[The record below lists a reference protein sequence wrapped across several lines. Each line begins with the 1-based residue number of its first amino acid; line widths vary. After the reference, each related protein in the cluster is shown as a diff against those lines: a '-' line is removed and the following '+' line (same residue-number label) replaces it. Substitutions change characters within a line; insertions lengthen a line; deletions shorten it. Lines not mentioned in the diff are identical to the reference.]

1 MTEWLHIL
9 PFFKSASSFRHFVYS
24 INKSLAIPTTDTTFS
39 QRYCIKCEEDMK
51 RNVRNNMKCKMQ
63 EENNMCRKLVV
74 TNEIFLGAR
83 PICYEAYSLPKGEVV
98 ELTEKQIKDAL
109 KGLTTDEVYGL
120 RLSEVGELELD
131 TDGFFTTNMMK
142 KIHTNTLVPMVEDD
156 CLANLFYIVIG
167 THKEKGNTMYDV
179 ISSRYERTSFTEEKV
194 KTLLD
199 MHIISAGAKMQGD
212 KIVVAP
218 LEKPEQSKPQQPA
231 EAKVEK
237 TAVADNKT
245 K

>member
-1 MTEWLHIL
+1 M
-9 PFFKSASSFRHFVYS
+9 SRQNS
-24 INKSLAIPTTDTTFS
+24 
-39 QRYCIKCEEDMK
+39 
-51 RNVRNNMKCKMQ
+51 KCKAQ

-109 KGLTTDEVYGL
+109 KGLTTDEAYGL
-120 RLSEVGELELD
+120 ALTESGELILD
-131 TDGFFTTNMMK
+131 TENFFTTNMMK
-142 KIHTNTLVPMVEDD
+142 KVHTNTLIPMVEDD

-194 KTLLD
+194 RTLLD

-212 KIVVAP
+212 NVIVAP
-218 LEKPEQSKPQQPA
+218 LEKLEQSRPQQPTDT
-231 EAKVEK
+231 KIEK
-237 TAVADNKT
+237 TTAT
-245 K
+245 KNETK

>member
-1 MTEWLHIL
+1 
-9 PFFKSASSFRHFVYS
+9 
-24 INKSLAIPTTDTTFS
+24 
-39 QRYCIKCEEDMK
+39 
-51 RNVRNNMKCKMQ
+51 
-63 EENNMCRKLVV
+63 MCRKLVV

-83 PICYEAYSLPKGEVV
+83 AICYEAYSLPKGEVV

-120 RLSEVGELELD
+120 ALTESGDLILD
-131 TDGFFTTNMMK
+131 TENFFTTNMMK

-167 THKEKGNTMYDV
+167 THKDKGNTMYDV

-199 MHIISAGAKMQGD
+199 MHIISAGAKMQDG
-212 KIVVAP
+212 KVVVAP
-218 LEKPEQSKPQQPA
+218 LEKQKAPEPTITING
-231 EAKVEK
+231 EEV
-237 TAVADNKT
+237 
-245 K
+245 

>member
-1 MTEWLHIL
+1 
-9 PFFKSASSFRHFVYS
+9 
-24 INKSLAIPTTDTTFS
+24 
-39 QRYCIKCEEDMK
+39 
-51 RNVRNNMKCKMQ
+51 
-63 EENNMCRKLVV
+63 MCRKLVV

-83 PICYEAYSLPKGEVV
+83 AICYEAYSLPKGEVV

-120 RLSEVGELELD
+120 RLSEAGELELD

-167 THKEKGNTMYDV
+167 THKDV

-199 MHIISAGAKMQGD
+199 MHIISAGAKMQDG
-212 KIVVAP
+212 KVVVAP
-218 LEKPEQSKPQQPA
+218 LEKQKAPEPTITING
-231 EAKVEK
+231 EEV
-237 TAVADNKT
+237 
-245 K
+245 

>member
-1 MTEWLHIL
+1 
-9 PFFKSASSFRHFVYS
+9 
-24 INKSLAIPTTDTTFS
+24 
-39 QRYCIKCEEDMK
+39 
-51 RNVRNNMKCKMQ
+51 
-63 EENNMCRKLVV
+63 MCRKLVV

-98 ELTEKQIKDAL
+98 ELTEKQIKDTL
-109 KGLTTDEVYGL
+109 KGLTKDEVYGL
-120 RLSEVGELELD
+120 RLSEAGELELD

-167 THKEKGNTMYDV
+167 THKDKANTMYDV

-194 KTLLD
+194 KILLD
-199 MHIISAGAKMQGD
+199 MHIISAGAKVQGD
-212 KIVVAP
+212 KIIVAP

-237 TAVADNKT
+237 TTVTENET

>member
-1 MTEWLHIL
+1 
-9 PFFKSASSFRHFVYS
+9 
-24 INKSLAIPTTDTTFS
+24 
-39 QRYCIKCEEDMK
+39 
-51 RNVRNNMKCKMQ
+51 
-63 EENNMCRKLVV
+63 MCRKLVV

-83 PICYEAYSLPKGEVV
+83 AICYEAYRLPKGEVV

-120 RLSEVGELELD
+120 RLSEAGELELD

-167 THKEKGNTMYDV
+167 THKDKGNTMYDV

-199 MHIISAGAKMQGD
+199 MHIISAGAKMQDG
-212 KIVVAP
+212 KVVVAP
-218 LEKPEQSKPQQPA
+218 LEKQKAPEPTITING
-231 EAKVEK
+231 EEV
-237 TAVADNKT
+237 
-245 K
+245 

>member
-1 MTEWLHIL
+1 M
-9 PFFKSASSFRHFVYS
+9 SRQNS
-24 INKSLAIPTTDTTFS
+24 
-39 QRYCIKCEEDMK
+39 
-51 RNVRNNMKCKMQ
+51 KCKAQ

-120 RLSEVGELELD
+120 VLSETGNLILD
-131 TDGFFTTNMMK
+131 TEKFFTTNMMK

-212 KIVVAP
+212 KVIVAP
-218 LEKPEQSKPQQPA
+218 LEKLEQSKPQQSA
-231 EAKVEK
+231 DTKIEKTTVTENEAK
-237 TAVADNKT
+237 
-245 K
+245 

>member
-1 MTEWLHIL
+1 
-9 PFFKSASSFRHFVYS
+9 
-24 INKSLAIPTTDTTFS
+24 
-39 QRYCIKCEEDMK
+39 
-51 RNVRNNMKCKMQ
+51 
-63 EENNMCRKLVV
+63 MCRKLVV

-83 PICYEAYSLPKGEVV
+83 AICYEAYSLPKGEVV
-98 ELTEKQIKDAL
+98 ELTEKQIKDTL
-109 KGLTTDEVYGL
+109 KDLTTDEVYGL
-120 RLSEVGELELD
+120 RLSEAGELELD
-131 TDGFFTTNMMK
+131 TDDFFTTNMMK

-167 THKEKGNTMYDV
+167 THKDKANTMYDV

-194 KTLLD
+194 RTLLD

-212 KIVVAP
+212 KIIVAP

>member
-1 MTEWLHIL
+1 M
-9 PFFKSASSFRHFVYS
+9 SRQ
-24 INKSLAIPTTDTTFS
+24 NN
-39 QRYCIKCEEDMK
+39 KCET
-51 RNVRNNMKCKMQ
+51 Q
-63 EENNMCRKLVV
+63 EETNMCRKLVV

-83 PICYEAYSLPKGEVV
+83 AICYEAYSLPKGEVV
-98 ELTEKQIKDAL
+98 ELTEKQIKDAI

-120 RLSEVGELELD
+120 ALSEAGELILD
-131 TDGFFTTNMMK
+131 TENFFTTNMMK

-199 MHIISAGAKMQGD
+199 MHIISAGAKMQDG
-212 KIVVAP
+212 KVVVAP
-218 LEKPEQSKPQQPA
+218 LEKPKAPEPTN
-231 EAKVEK
+231 E
-237 TAVADNKT
+237 
-245 K
+245 

>member
-1 MTEWLHIL
+1 M
-9 PFFKSASSFRHFVYS
+9 SRQ
-24 INKSLAIPTTDTTFS
+24 NN
-39 QRYCIKCEEDMK
+39 KCET
-51 RNVRNNMKCKMQ
+51 Q
-63 EENNMCRKLVV
+63 EETNMCRKLVV

-83 PICYEAYSLPKGEVV
+83 AICYEAYSLPKGEVV
-98 ELTEKQIKDAL
+98 ELTEKQIKDAI

-120 RLSEVGELELD
+120 ALSEAGELILD
-131 TDGFFTTNMMK
+131 TENFFTRNMMK
-142 KIHTNTLVPMVEDD
+142 KVHTNTLVPMVEDD

-167 THKEKGNTMYDV
+167 THKEKGNTMFDV

-212 KIVVAP
+212 KVIVAP

-231 EAKVEK
+231 VTEVAK
-237 TAVADNKT
+237 TTVAENET